1 MKVLIAE
8 DEVKVQRFIKL
19 ALKEA
24 GMVVDAVGR
33 VPDLLSA
40 LQTGSYEILILDRLI
55 RGKDALLLLKDIRKK
70 YPQMKVLVLSALS
83 AAEEKVAG
91 LKEGADDYLG
101 KPFHVPELIER
112 VRAISR
118 RSASKEG
125 TPTPNVIQYKDLKMD
140 LEKQQV
146 FRNQQKMDLTGKEF
160 RLLHLL
166 IRNPGRIFSKSSL
179 LDQVWE
185 MNHYPESNVVEVTVA
200 NLRAKID
207 RGYAPLIFSRR
218 GVGYWVGDIED

>member
-8 DEVKVQRFIKL
+8 DEVKVQRFIKQ

-24 GMVVDAVGR
+24 GMVVDSVGK

-83 AAEEKVAG
+83 AAEEKVTG

-112 VRAISR
+112 VRAIGR

-125 TPTPNVIQYKDLKMD
+125 STKPNVIEYKDLKMD

-207 RGYAPLIFSRR
+207 RGCAPLIFSRR
-218 GVGYWVGDIED
+218 GVGYWIGDIED